1 MAGCCRKASPS
12 VLGHRRVRRN
22 DWFPAPPRDFGAA
35 GMDVGL
41 TLQQAYQRYR
51 PVKYNGEW
59 WVDLGDRPRS
69 YQSVK
74 TAMAYI
80 KRCYEQRSRCLYA
93 NCLLEGEYM
102 PGMGVGFRFC
112 ERHAAN
118 AKRILDKTNRG
129 L

>member
-1 MAGCCRKASPS
+1 MAGCCREACPL
-12 VLGHRRVRRN
+12 VLGHRRVWRH
-22 DWFPAPPRDFGAA
+22 DWVPIPPRDFGATS
-35 GMDVGL
+35 MDVGL

-80 KRCYEQRSRCLYA
+80 KRCYEQRNRCLYA
-93 NCLLEGEYM
+93 NCLLEG
-102 PGMGVGFRFC
+102 GV
-112 ERHAAN
+112 HAGHGGWVP
-118 AKRILDKTNRG
+118 IL
-129 L
+129 

>member
-1 MAGCCRKASPS
+1 
-12 VLGHRRVRRN
+12 
-22 DWFPAPPRDFGAA
+22 
-35 GMDVGL
+35 MDVGL
-41 TLQQAYQRYR
+41 TLQQAYQRYH

-74 TAMAYI
+74 TAQAYI
-80 KRCYEQRSRCLYA
+80 KRCYEQRNRCLYA

-118 AKRILDKTNRG
+118 AKKILNKTNRG
-129 L
+129 NAIFRGASFENI

>member
-1 MAGCCRKASPS
+1 
-12 VLGHRRVRRN
+12 
-22 DWFPAPPRDFGAA
+22 
-35 GMDVGL
+35 MDVGI

-69 YQSVK
+69 FQLVK
-74 TAMAYI
+74 TARAYI
-80 KRCYEQRSRCLYA
+80 KRCYERRNRCLYA
-93 NCLLEGEYM
+93 NCLLEGEDM

-118 AKRILDKTNRG
+118 AKKILNKSNRG
-129 L
+129 TAIFRGNVF

>member
-1 MAGCCRKASPS
+1 MGY
-12 VLGHRRVRRN
+12 
-22 DWFPAPPRDFGAA
+22 FGAA
-35 GMDVGL
+35 GMDVGI

-59 WVDLGDRPRS
+59 WVDLGERPRIF
-69 YQSVK
+69 QALK

-80 KRCYEQRSRCLYA
+80 KRSYEQRNRCLYA

-112 ERHAAN
+112 ERHARN
-118 AKRILDKTNRG
+118 AKHILDKTNRG
-129 L
+129 PVTFKGVN